1 MWVGDESKGDGE
13 YDNNWDF
20 SVYTSEEIS
29 LGQTNPQMSVDI
41 WYSTEFS
48 WDGGNVQITTDD
60 GETWEVINPDGGYP
74 DDAVVGLDNEPGYT
88 GTSGEGDTADWETAS
103 FSLANY
109 TNQDVRFKFRFGTDS
124 SVEAYEGWY
133 IDNIEV
139 NSGTETH
146 FEDDFEDGDGD
157 WMADIVE
164 SEWNYYNNKS
174 YSGDYSWYLGN
185 PSTETYSASLNDS
198 LESPTF
204 DIGDGAEKYVSAM
217 VWFAIDGP
225 NDFVNFGLDGA
236 QL

>member
-109 TNQDVRFKFRFGTDS
+109 TNQDVRFKF
-124 SVEAYEGWY
+124 
-133 IDNIEV
+133 
-139 NSGTETH
+139 
-146 FEDDFEDGDGD
+146 
-157 WMADIVE
+157 
-164 SEWNYYNNKS
+164 
-174 YSGDYSWYLGN
+174 
-185 PSTETYSASLNDS
+185 
-198 LESPTF
+198 
-204 DIGDGAEKYVSAM
+204 
-217 VWFAIDGP
+217 
-225 NDFVNFGLDGA
+225 
-236 QL
+236 

>member
-20 SVYTSEEIS
+20 SVYTSEEIE
-29 LGQTNPQMSVDI
+29 LGQTNPQMSVDL

-88 GTSGEGDTADWETAS
+88 GTSGEGESADWETAT

-109 TNQDVRFKFRFGTDS
+109 TNDNVRFKFRFGTDS

-139 NSGTETH
+139 SSGTETH
-146 FEDDFEDGDGD
+146 FEDDFEDGDGE

-164 SEWNYYNNKS
+164 SE
-174 YSGDYSWYLGN
+174 
-185 PSTETYSASLNDS
+185 
-198 LESPTF
+198 
-204 DIGDGAEKYVSAM
+204 
-217 VWFAIDGP
+217 
-225 NDFVNFGLDGA
+225 
-236 QL
+236 